1 MKDEDS
7 TVKSRA
13 QWLRDILNRA
23 NREYY
28 GLDDPSLLDSEYDRL
43 FQELIDIE
51 HQHPELKNDASPTKR
66 VGSEPLASF
75 QSVAHETPMLSLN
88 NAIDARDIQQFNR
101 RVRDF
106 LNYGDADVTYFAEP
120 KFDGLAI
127 SLRYVDRILVQA
139 ATRGD
144 GDTGEQVT
152 ENIRTVRSIPL
163 ILPKNAP
170 DNLEVRGEVVMMKRD
185 FDALNRRQI
194 DNGDKIF
201 ANPRNAAAGSLRQ
214 LDSKITATRKL
225 SFFAYG
231 LDQPDTI
238 SDRVE
243 SQFDLAIRVKE
254 YGFSTSTLSNVVY
267 GLTGIQNFFDH
278 VQKIRSELDYEIDG
292 VVYKVNL
299 LQDQQKL
306 GFVSR
311 APKYAIAY
319 KFPPQEEIT
328 QLIDIE
334 VQVGRTGA
342 LTPVARLD
350 PVRVG
355 GVVVTNATLH
365 NEDEIVR
372 KQIKIGD
379 YVVVRR
385 AGDVIPEVVRPVLER
400 RGVVRAF
407 LMPTSCPECGGTV
420 FKEESERVYRCT
432 SGMRCRAQK
441 AQSIWHF
448 CSRRAMN
455 IDGVGEKLIDQLVE
469 KQFVESFADL
479 YELKVEGLV
488 TLERLGERS
497 AMNICRAILNSRV
510 TTFNRF
516 IYALGIRNVGEQTAK
531 DLAFHFQTLEQLRAA
546 TVDALVEIPDV
557 GPIVAKSIRD
567 YFDDVY
573 HNQVI
578 DRLISLGMQWGAAE
592 QVLKSNIFANK
603 IFVLTGSL
611 EKFSRDD
618 ARYEIECRGGA
629 ITGAVS
635 KNVDY
640 VILGAKPGSKLKK
653 ATELGIKTVYESEF
667 VTLLESNDE

>member
-1 MKDEDS
+1 MKDDDS
-7 TVKSRA
+7 TIKSRA
-13 QWLRDILNRA
+13 QWLRSTLNRA
-23 NREYY
+23 NQEYY
-28 GLDDPSLLDSEYDRL
+28 GLDDPNLLDSEYDRL

-51 HQHPELKNDASPTKR
+51 HQHPELKNDTSPTQR

-75 QSVAHETPMLSLN
+75 ESVAHETPMLSLN

-106 LNYGDADVTYFAEP
+106 LKHGDAEVTYFAEP

-127 SLRYVDRILVQA
+127 SLRYVDRVLVQA

-144 GDTGEQVT
+144 GDTGELVT

-163 ILPKNAP
+163 VLPKTAP
-170 DNLEVRGEVVMMKRD
+170 NNLEVRGEVVMMKRD

-231 LDQPDTI
+231 LDQPDTT
-238 SDRVE
+238 SARVV
-243 SQFDLAIRVKE
+243 SQFDLAIRIKE

-292 VVYKVNL
+292 VVYKVNA

-311 APKYAIAY
+311 APRYAIAY

-365 NEDEIVR
+365 NEDEIAR

-400 RGVVRAF
+400 RGIVRAF
-407 LMPTSCPECGGTV
+407 LMPASCPECGGTV
-420 FKEESERVYRCT
+420 FKEEGEKVYRCT

-455 IDGVGEKLIDQLVE
+455 IDGMGEKLIDQLVE
-469 KQFVESFADL
+469 NQLVESFADL
-479 YELKVEGLV
+479 YELKAEALV
-488 TLERLGERS
+488 TLERLGQRS
-497 AMNICRAILNSRV
+497 AMNICKAIVNSRV

-531 DLAFHFQTLEQLRAA
+531 DLAFHFRTLEQLRAA
-546 TVDALVEIPDV
+546 TEDALVEIPDV
-557 GPIVAKSIRD
+557 GPIVAKSIRG
-567 YFDDVY
+567 YFDDAY

-578 DRLISLGMQWGAAE
+578 DRLISLGIQWGTSE
-592 QVLKSNIFANK
+592 QVLKSNTFANK
-603 IFVLTGSL
+603 TFVLTGAL

-618 ARYEIECRGGA
+618 ARYEIECRGGT

-667 VTLLESNDE
+667 ITLLELNDE

>member
-1 MKDEDS
+1 
-7 TVKSRA
+7 
-13 QWLRDILNRA
+13 
-23 NREYY
+23 
-28 GLDDPSLLDSEYDRL
+28 
-43 FQELIDIE
+43 
-51 HQHPELKNDASPTKR
+51 
-66 VGSEPLASF
+66 
-75 QSVAHETPMLSLN
+75 MLSLN

-106 LNYGDADVTYFAEP
+106 LKHGDAEVTYFAEP

-127 SLRYVDRILVQA
+127 SLRYVDRVLVQA

-144 GDTGEQVT
+144 GDTGELVT

-163 ILPKNAP
+163 VLPKTAP
-170 DNLEVRGEVVMMKRD
+170 NNLEVRGEVVMMKRD

-231 LDQPDTI
+231 LDQPDTT
-238 SDRVE
+238 SARVV
-243 SQFDLAIRVKE
+243 SQFDLAIRIKE

-292 VVYKVNL
+292 VVYKVNA

-311 APKYAIAY
+311 APRYAIAY

-365 NEDEIVR
+365 NEDEIAR

-400 RGVVRAF
+400 RGIVRAF
-407 LMPTSCPECGGTV
+407 LMPASCPECGGTV
-420 FKEESERVYRCT
+420 FKEEGEKVYRCT

-455 IDGVGEKLIDQLVE
+455 IDGMGEKLIDQLVE
-469 KQFVESFADL
+469 NQLVESFADL
-479 YELKVEGLV
+479 YELKAEALV
-488 TLERLGERS
+488 TLERLGQRS
-497 AMNICRAILNSRV
+497 AMNICKAILNSRV

-531 DLAFHFQTLEQLRAA
+531 DLAFHFRTLEQLRAA
-546 TVDALVEIPDV
+546 TEDALVEIPDV
-557 GPIVAKSIRD
+557 GPIVAKSIRG
-567 YFDDVY
+567 YFDDAY

-578 DRLISLGMQWGAAE
+578 DRLISLGIQWGTSE
-592 QVLKSNIFANK
+592 QVLKSNTFANK
-603 IFVLTGSL
+603 TFVLTGAL

-640 VILGAKPGSKLKK
+640 VILVAKPGSKLKK

-667 VTLLESNDE
+667 ITLLELNDE

>member
-127 SLRYVDRILVQA
+127 SLRYVDRVLVQA

-231 LDQPDTI
+231 LDQPDST

-254 YGFSTSTLSNVVY
+254 YGFLTSTLSNVVY

>member
-1 MKDEDS
+1 
-7 TVKSRA
+7 
-13 QWLRDILNRA
+13 
-23 NREYY
+23 
-28 GLDDPSLLDSEYDRL
+28 
-43 FQELIDIE
+43 
-51 HQHPELKNDASPTKR
+51 
-66 VGSEPLASF
+66 
-75 QSVAHETPMLSLN
+75 
-88 NAIDARDIQQFNR
+88 
-101 RVRDF
+101 
-106 LNYGDADVTYFAEP
+106 
-120 KFDGLAI
+120 
-127 SLRYVDRILVQA
+127 
-139 ATRGD
+139 
-144 GDTGEQVT
+144 
-152 ENIRTVRSIPL
+152 
-163 ILPKNAP
+163 
-170 DNLEVRGEVVMMKRD
+170 
-185 FDALNRRQI
+185 
-194 DNGDKIF
+194 
-201 ANPRNAAAGSLRQ
+201 
-214 LDSKITATRKL
+214 
-225 SFFAYG
+225 
-231 LDQPDTI
+231 
-238 SDRVE
+238 
-243 SQFDLAIRVKE
+243 LAIRVKE

>member
-1 MKDEDS
+1 MKDDDS
-7 TVKSRA
+7 TIKSRA
-13 QWLRDILNRA
+13 QWLRSTLNRA
-23 NREYY
+23 NQEYY
-28 GLDDPSLLDSEYDRL
+28 GLDDPNLLDSEYDRL

-51 HQHPELKNDASPTKR
+51 HQHPELKNDTSPTQR

-75 QSVAHETPMLSLN
+75 ESVAHETPMLSLN

-106 LNYGDADVTYFAEP
+106 LKHGDAEVTYFAEP

-127 SLRYVDRILVQA
+127 SLRYVDRVLVQA

-144 GDTGEQVT
+144 GDTGELVT

-163 ILPKNAP
+163 VLPKTAP
-170 DNLEVRGEVVMMKRD
+170 NNLEVRGEVVMMKRD

-231 LDQPDTI
+231 LDQPDTT
-238 SDRVE
+238 SARVV

-292 VVYKVNL
+292 VVYKVNA

-311 APKYAIAY
+311 APRYAIAY

-365 NEDEIVR
+365 NEDEIAR

-400 RGVVRAF
+400 RGIVRAF
-407 LMPTSCPECGGTV
+407 LMPASCPECGGTV
-420 FKEESERVYRCT
+420 FKEEGEKVYRCT

-455 IDGVGEKLIDQLVE
+455 IDGMGEKLIDQLVE
-469 KQFVESFADL
+469 NQLVESFADL
-479 YELKVEGLV
+479 YELKAEALV
-488 TLERLGERS
+488 TLERLGQRS
-497 AMNICRAILNSRV
+497 AMNICKAILNSRV

-531 DLAFHFQTLEQLRAA
+531 DLAFHFRTLEQLRAA
-546 TVDALVEIPDV
+546 TEDALVEIPDV
-557 GPIVAKSIRD
+557 GPIVAKSIRG
-567 YFDDVY
+567 YFDDAY

-578 DRLISLGMQWGAAE
+578 DRLISLGIQWGTSE
-592 QVLKSNIFANK
+592 QVLKSNTFANK
-603 IFVLTGSL
+603 TFVLTGAL

-618 ARYEIECRGGA
+618 ARYEIECRGGT

-667 VTLLESNDE
+667 ITLLELNDE